1 MASIHDVSFLHNKMG
16 HGKHRLKTVGFL
28 PDDFMQMRLNFAF
41 EELLELAHA
50 CGFELE
56 ANEKTNYE
64 TEFIKSSEHTPDLES
79 ALDALIDLTYV
90 TLGTADLM
98 GFKNPVPPAAKTQ
111 FETSIWFAA
120 WARVHEANMKKEPV
134 TSKKESTRSFM
145 IDLKK
150 PKGWLKPQF
159 KDLLV

>member
-16 HGKHRLKTVGFL
+16 HSKFRNKLPDFL
-28 PDDFMQMRLNFAF
+28 PEEFMQMRLNFML
-41 EELLELAHA
+41 EELLEFAGA
-50 CGFELE
+50 CGFEMFPVNSE
-56 ANEKTNYE
+56 DYTFEKTSKITN
-64 TEFIKSSEHTPDLES
+64 LED

-120 WARVHEANMKKEPV
+120 WTRVHEANMKKEPV
-134 TSKKESTRSFM
+134 VNAKESSRGFG